1 MDKAPASAPA
11 KADKKNE
18 KLTGWL
24 GTYAALTA
32 LGAMWTIINL
42 FRNNFDV
49 LGDCGGKASSIL
61 KKFCADV
68 TPPII
73 AEIVVGFILAALA
86 VVAVMLVYKRK
97 KIAIPYVIV
106 FEAVVLVWNIID
118 FAIAND
124 VLGPWAAKTGMNV
137 TGRLVASLVIAVVQA
152 GIWIPFFIFSK
163 KAKQELNQ

>member
-73 AEIVVGFILAALA
+73 AEIVVGFILAA
-86 VVAVMLVYKRK
+86 
-97 KIAIPYVIV
+97 
-106 FEAVVLVWNIID
+106 
-118 FAIAND
+118 IANA